1 MTALACARV
10 SFRSPQK
17 EPSSAPAVFFMTVTD
32 ERYMKLAEE
41 GLYSE
46 LSLVMGKDREEIKEK
61 FLDYCKQ

>member
-1 MTALACARV
+1 MCQGNQGTSDPEEERESHGKKV
-10 SFRSPQK
+10 
-17 EPSSAPAVFFMTVTD
+17 TVTD

>member
-1 MTALACARV
+1 
-10 SFRSPQK
+10 
-17 EPSSAPAVFFMTVTD
+17 
-32 ERYMKLAEE
+32 MKLAEE